1 MKLLDLSGFANETV
15 KDLGFDV
22 ITKTDFMNW
31 AYKYYPSKYFEVI
44 CWNEDSTDYDVDDI
58 YVVMDILEYFEP
70 KYWIITNPTCGKLKD
85 DLLMYGLPY
94 MDVTCDKMRV
104 WNNVF
109 KWQPKPLETKNE
121 LFYDILKTIKINT

>member
-31 AYKYYPSKYFEVI
+31 AYKYYPNKYFEVI
-44 CWNEDSTDYDVDDI
+44 CWSEDSTDYDVDDI

-94 MDVTCDKMRV
+94 GCYM
-104 WNNVF
+104 
-109 KWQPKPLETKNE
+109 
-121 LFYDILKTIKINT
+121 